1 MRNKLNWVIFA
12 ILAIQS
18 GCGGSSAPV
27 ALPDFPEKRTGD
39 PNLDYWLF
47 LNSEFSTLE
56 AFSGNGN
63 DLTSTAGLPSDFVM
77 QSTVHRLL
85 RASGPE
91 VDGELVAW
99 ALKVANHYSE
109 FSVWSS
115 FMDQLAA
122 EDRALQ
128 RHISKDQRRHWLA
141 ARMGSNLYSM
151 NQALREE
158 GENLRQALIAKYGRE
173 FPNSSF

>member
-1 MRNKLNWVIFA
+1 MRNNLVWAIFA
-12 ILAIQS
+12 IVAIQS
-18 GCGGSSAPV
+18 GCRGSSAPV
-27 ALPDFPEKRTGD
+27 ASPEFPEKRTGD

-47 LNSEFSTLE
+47 LNSEFSTLGTL
-56 AFSGNGN
+56 SGSAN
-63 DLTSTAGLPSDFVM
+63 DLPSSEALPSDFVM

-85 RASGPE
+85 RASGPG
-91 VDGELVAW
+91 VDAELVAW

-115 FMDQLAA
+115 FMDQLLA

-128 RHISKDQRRHWLA
+128 REISKDQRRHWLA
-141 ARMGSNLYSM
+141 ARMGSNLYSI

-158 GENLRQALIAKYGRE
+158 GELLRQALIAKYGRE
-173 FPNSSF
+173 FPRSTF